1 MIVFLV
7 SQCVWQYYVAVNEEL
22 VEVVSRVLSDLPC
35 SERQLALDA
44 GLAPST
50 LSRIRSGERTVSA
63 DTVLKLADALAGWA
77 DRSSTAEQTL
87 RRALESE
94 ERL

>member
-7 SQCVWQYYVAVNEEL
+7 NRCVWQYYVAVKEEL

-63 DTVLKLADALAGWA
+63 ETVQKLADALAGWA
-77 DRSSTAEQTL
+77 ERSIAAEQTL
-87 RRALESE
+87 RRAIESE
-94 ERL
+94 GGS

>member
-7 SQCVWQYYVAVNEEL
+7 SQRVWQYYVAVNEQL
-22 VEVVSRVLSDLPC
+22 VEVVSQVLSDLPC

-50 LSRIRSGERTVSA
+50 LSRIRSGERTVSTE
-63 DTVLKLADALAGWA
+63 TVQKLADALAGWA
-77 DRSSTAEQTL
+77 ERSTVAEQTL
-87 RRALESE
+87 RRALERKE
-94 ERL
+94 QG